1 MYAGHA
7 GLALYGKTFRPRVPM
22 AVLVPVAYAPDWIQW
37 LLTAAGGPHNPSI
50 SHSIVSVIIGATIA
64 AGIYWGVSK
73 SAADAAIVGLTYL
86 SHWPADFITGSKAIW
101 PNGPEVGLNLYQH
114 VAADVIVESIV
125 VVLCWLA
132 YRRSLPEASKAK
144 LLDWAIP
151 VGLIAFQ
158 IGFVLIQY
166 PAIHDPIRQ
175 ILTN

>member
-7 GLALYGKTFRPRVPM
+7 GLALYAKSCRPRVPM

-37 LLTAAGGPHNPSI
+37 LITAAGGPQNPSI
-50 SHSIVSVIIGATIA
+50 SHSLVSVILGAAIVA
-64 AGIYWGVSK
+64 AVYWGVSK
-73 SAADAAIVGLTYL
+73 SRADAAIVGLTYL
-86 SHWPADFITGSKAIW
+86 SHWPADFVTGSKAIW
-101 PNGPEVGLNLYQH
+101 PNSPEFGLNLYH
-114 VAADVIVESIV
+114 HATADVIVESVV

-132 YRRSLPEASKAK
+132 YRRSLPAPANKT
-144 LLDWAIP
+144 LIGWAIP

-166 PAIHDPIRQ
+166 PSIHDPIRQ